1 MAYLAQVVRGVTR
14 VLDPGRHL
22 RERQAALALAPTV
35 ENRTA
40 LADAWLEAGEPAKA
54 VDLYSECLAGIY
66 RTDRLLM
73 GRLAGAL
80 HAAGYNARARRV
92 FEDLLRLHGPLSD
105 GGELLSFAS
114 TLEACGET
122 AGAER
127 SFRAAAEK
135 SGSMEGRYR
144 LVAFLRRAGKTAEAE
159 KEVGS
164 MLQGFALMPRFAK
177 RDQRR
182 WVDAARR
189 DLAQA

>member
-1 MAYLAQVVRGVTR
+1 MAYLALVVRAVTR

-35 ENRTA
+35 ENKTA
-40 LADAWLEAGEPAKA
+40 LADAWMEAGEPAKA
-54 VDLYSECLAGIY
+54 VDLYSACMAGIY

-73 GRLAGAL
+73 SRLAGAL
-80 HAAGYNARARRV
+80 HVAGYNARARQV
-92 FEDLLRLHGPLSD
+92 FEDLRRVHGPLSD
-105 GGELLSFAS
+105 GRELLSFAS

-127 SFRAAAEK
+127 SFRAAVEK
-135 SGSMEGRYR
+135 AGSMEARYR
-144 LVAFLRRAGKTAEAE
+144 LVAFLRRAGKTAEAAS
-159 KEVGS
+159 EVQS
-164 MLQGFALMPRFAK
+164 MLQGFEVMPRFAR